1 MATQTTEAFEPD
13 TVPCAQRAVPY
24 GTVDRA
30 ALSAIRLLFDRAHYL
45 STHADVAA
53 SGIDPLDHFLTC
65 GLSEGRSP
73 CVLFD
78 PEFYLGQPGAPDTRE
93 GLFLHYLKIGIGRG
107 LDPHPLVMAAFY
119 AGQAPRLQVG
129 VNPLTH
135 MLGAG
140 RRENRRPNP
149 LFDAAFYTR
158 RLRGETPSQHP
169 LIHYAQAGWR
179 ARLQPHPLFDLDA
192 YLAQRPDIEAAGIDP
207 LAHYLRHGRL
217 EATRPNWL
225 FDAGHYAAHCPDRI
239 EPCDALLHFASH
251 GSGPGRSPSPLFDA
265 AHYLHQHPDLAS
277 TGADP
282 FLHFLEFGLPENRDP
297 HPLFDTWFYRNRN
310 DDVVGTGIPAFVHYV
325 RYGAREGRDPN
336 PWFPAGPYLERH
348 PEAAAE
354 AAGPLAHFL
363 RVPEAQRER
372 LCDAF
377 DPAYYL
383 DCHPGGRAAAA
394 AGVPPLSHYLATG
407 RADRLSPRPLPLD
420 RHGWRGAHPP
430 PGRAGTATPI
440 LLVLQDASRSDAA
453 LCALRAVREM
463 AADPALACRV
473 AIRQDGALVPAFAA
487 LAPTLVVGGPHDG
500 AGTDRMA
507 ELLYSF
513 RDEPGGSFRDETG
526 GSFRDEPGGVV
537 PGGIVIVTSAALGD
551 VASLAGRLRL
561 RLLAWLHEMP
571 ISIDSLLGGHETM
584 RSLAEVAS
592 RIVTNSEAAREALL
606 RHYALPPQRVVAIA
620 DGVAPPPPG
629 LDAREA
635 ALSLRER
642 LELPPDA
649 LVVLGSGAID
659 FRNGTD
665 LFVRVAA
672 QVVAGGHR
680 SPADA
685 ALRQAYFLW
694 TGSADDRL
702 FVGLCRNDI
711 ERLGLSDRVRLLGPQ
726 DEPAQMLLG
735 ADLFLQTAREPVAGV
750 AGLEA
755 RSSGLPVI
763 GFSGCGDDAA
773 TPGSDRLT
781 EVPYLDLDAMAGAVM
796 QRGARPARRTRAS
809 LPRTAGPSWAA
820 WHLALRT
827 LLSESFGIDAP
838 AAAAEPAAA
847 PPSPVASSPAASPS
861 MGGGMPPAWSGP
873 WAARDP
879 LPMAAAAAPTAMH
892 GPG

>member
-1 MATQTTEAFEPD
+1 MATQTTEALEPD
-13 TVPCAQRAVPY
+13 ARPCSQQAIPY
-24 GTVDRA
+24 GVADRA
-30 ALSAIRLLFDRAHYL
+30 ALSAIRLLFDRAFYL
-45 STHADVAA
+45 STNADVAA

-78 PEFYLGQPGAPDTRE
+78 PEFYLGQLGAPDTRDW
-93 GLFLHYLKIGIGRG
+93 LFLHYLKVGIGRI

-119 AGQAPRLQVG
+119 AGQAPRLQDG

-158 RLRGETPSQHP
+158 RLRGAPTPQHP
-169 LIHYAQAGWR
+169 LIHYALAGWR

-217 EATRPNWL
+217 EATRANWL
-225 FDAGHYAAHCPDRI
+225 FDAGHYAARCPDPI
-239 EPCDALLHFASH
+239 EPCNALLHFASH

-310 DDVVGTGIPAFVHYV
+310 DDVGATGIPPFVHYV

-336 PWFPAGPYLERH
+336 PWFPAAAYLQRY
-348 PEAAAE
+348 PEAAME
-354 AAGPLAHFL
+354 MAGPLAHFL
-363 RVPEAQRER
+363 RLPEAQLER

-377 DPAYYL
+377 DPGYYL

-394 AGVPPLSHYLATG
+394 AGMPPLSHYLATG

-420 RHGWRGAHPP
+420 QLGWRGPQAT

-453 LCALRAVREM
+453 LCALRAAREM

-473 AIRQDGALVPAFAA
+473 AIRHDGVLAPAFAA
-487 LAPTLVVGGPHDG
+487 LAPTLVVGAPHDT
-500 AGTDRMA
+500 ADTDRMA

-513 RDEPGGSFRDETG
+513 RDEPGG
-526 GSFRDEPGGVV
+526 V
-537 PGGIVIVTSAALGD
+537 VIVTSAALCD

-571 ISIDSLLGGHETM
+571 ISIDSLLGGRETM
-584 RSLAEVAS
+584 RSLAAAAS
-592 RIVTNSEAAREALL
+592 RIVTNSEAARDALL
-606 RHYALPPQRVVAIA
+606 RHYALPPQRVFSIT

-642 LELPPDA
+642 LDLPPDA
-649 LVVLGSGAID
+649 LVVLGSGAVD

-665 LFVRVAA
+665 LFIRVAA
-672 QVVAGGHR
+672 QVVTSALR

-694 TGSADDRL
+694 TGTADDRL
-702 FVGLCRNDI
+702 FAGLCRNDI
-711 ERLGLSDRVRLLGPQ
+711 DRLGLSDRVRLLGPQ

-750 AGLEA
+750 AGVEA

-773 TPGSDRLT
+773 TLGADKLI
-781 EVPYLDLDAMAGAVM
+781 EVPYLDLDAMAEAVM

-838 AAAAEPAAA
+838 AAGPAEAAEAA
-847 PPSPVASSPAASPS
+847 PSPAPS
-861 MGGGMPPAWSGP
+861 SLAADRVPPAWSGP
-873 WAARDP
+873 WGPRDP
-879 LPMAAAAAPTAMH
+879 MPIAAVAVPALPAMH